1 MKTIKLTRLAFAIA
15 GLSMLVSCSS
25 DSTTSPT
32 PLPPIGGY
40 STSDEVSAA
49 NLISKWSFENN
60 ITDIKTNNTGVGT
73 NVAYTAGAKGNAWD
87 GSSSQARYA
96 IYNGATAIG
105 ALNSFTFAFWM
116 NTANTVPDTG
126 TPEQGKGAQGI
137 FSLVK
142 PTEFWGAINI
152 FLENQN
158 TEFPNKLRVKLLV
171 ENKRSGVTWQS
182 QSPVVNIDDKLNT
195 WIHVAFTYNASS
207 SKMSVYVDGQ
217 SAGSIDGAYSP
228 EGGYAGSYTVFGN
241 DPGGLT
247 NPNNAPLWGDLDF
260 GGSYSQIVLG
270 SHQFTTTPSLTSAHG
285 SEPWATNFVGKLD
298 EFRIY
303 KSALSGSDVGALYE
317 LEKAG
322 R

>member
-1 MKTIKLTRLAFAIA
+1 MKTIKLSGFALAMALSI
-15 GLSMLVSCSS
+15 GLLASCGS
-25 DSTTSPT
+25 DDAA

-40 STSDEVSAA
+40 GSSDEIR
-49 NLISKWSFENN
+49 NTELISKWSFEDN
-60 ITDIKTNNTGVGT
+60 ITDSKSNNAGIST
-73 NVAYTAGAKGNAWD
+73 NVAFTAGAKGKAWD

-126 TPEQGKGAQGI
+126 TPEQGKGTQGI
-137 FSLVK
+137 FCLVK
-142 PTEFWGAINI
+142 PNEFWGAINL

-158 TEFPNKLRVKLLV
+158 TEFPNKLRVKLLI
-171 ENKRSGVTWQS
+171 ENERSGVTWQS
-182 QSPVVNIDDKLNT
+182 QSPVINIDNKLNT
-195 WIHVAFTYNASS
+195 WIHVAFTYNATT
-207 SKMSVYVDGQ
+207 SKMSAYVDGQ
-217 SAGSIDGAYSP
+217 PAGSIDGAYSP

-241 DPGGLT
+241 DPGGIA
-247 NPNNAPLWGDLDF
+247 NPNSAPLWGALDF
-260 GGSYSQIVLG
+260 GGSYSQVVLG
-270 SHQFTTTPSLTSAHG
+270 SHQFTTTPSLTSTHG
-285 SEPWATNFVGKLD
+285 AEPWATNFVGKLD

-303 KSALSGSDVGALYE
+303 KSALSGSDVGSLYE